1 MGLQSYAL
9 HSNLSKWTKGNLL
22 ERRAKVQGRQHHRY
36 IYALAIRPWLLFPFL
51 LALHAYSPPSKP
63 RTQVK
68 AACLNS
74 HGYTLAISCAHLHL
88 QRRQL
93 PCALCVGVAAVPA
106 VAVWGGGAQKGWR
119 GRLGVRVGAGGRLQR
134 RAGRQAAGTGTRGA
148 IAKCF
153 AIELPHS
160 QRWPVTCNHGIHA
173 RFCLVSP
180 RC

>member
-119 GRLGVRVGAGGRLQR
+119 GTSAKEGRSSSCRHRHKRSDCKMFCNRVTSFTAL
-134 RAGRQAAGTGTRGA
+134 A
-148 IAKCF
+148 
-153 AIELPHS
+153 S
-160 QRWPVTCNHGIHA
+160 NM
-173 RFCLVSP
+173 
-180 RC
+180 